1 MNFGVVFED
10 APIARSYAVLAAY
23 YIGASELVGHALG
36 HGLLGLFFALGTIW
50 LAARPERPVGRV
62 VDLIAEDPPR
72 WAAKIGATGILAG
85 GLSFAAI
92 EHARILDGIWWAFI
106 SMTTVGYGDVSPKTP
121 EVRIVAV
128 AMILIGLVVTA
139 IIIGEVAAAIND
151 VRRRRYFERA
161 DDTPE
166 LDDDLDQLSHTV
178 AQAMDELKVR
188 MSHPYVVAA
197 LKRCHEEQQS
207 RR

>member
-139 IIIGEVAAAIND
+139 IIIGEVAA
-151 VRRRRYFERA
+151 
-161 DDTPE
+161 E

-197 LKRCHEEQQS
+197 LKRCHEEQQA